1 MTEFL
6 QSLNLVEVI
15 IIPLVGLVGF
25 LAHKAVSAFFT
36 RQINA
41 TRSEALK
48 ATMVYAHH
56 VVQSCFQQIIKPVWA
71 EFKANPTD
79 ANAQMRYENALKLA
93 KARAVEMLKDHIN
106 HLPDLISNFLTG
118 KIDDI
123 IESAIPE
130 VKRQNANPTMA
141 ESNQT
146 A

>member
-15 IIPLVGLVGF
+15 IIPLVGLIGF

-48 ATMVYAHH
+48 ATMVYAFS
-56 VVQSCFQQIIKPVWA
+56 VVQACFQQIIKPMWE
-71 EFKANPTD
+71 EFKANPKD
-79 ANAQMRYENALKLA
+79 ADVRMRYQYALKKA
-93 KARAVEMLKDHIN
+93 KEKASELLKAHIG
-106 HLPDLISNFLTG
+106 LMPDLISNFLKD
-118 KIDDI
+118 KIDGI
-123 IESAIPE
+123 IEATIPE
-130 VKRQNANPTMA
+130 VKKINANPTVA
-141 ESNQT
+141 RPDQT